1 MLAKQRLPPV
11 GFSDL
16 WRCKAE
22 CAAGAHWEIC
32 AARAS
37 VAAVDPAVGEKKS
50 AGALG
55 LDPREG

>member
-11 GFSDL
+11 GCGDL
-16 WRCKAE
+16 WRCKTE
-22 CAAGAHWEIC
+22 CADGAHWEIYV
-32 AARAS
+32 ARAL

-55 LDPREG
+55 LDSRKG